1 MARLEI
7 DRLAKAFGAATVFD
21 GLDLHV
27 ERGETVAVYGRSG
40 CGKSVLLS
48 ILSGAL
54 AADGGDLRIDGK
66 SVIDAPPEARDVGMA
81 FQNFALYPH
90 MNAFDN
96 IASPLRGQ
104 KKPARE
110 IADKVQAV
118 AALLKIDHV
127 LAHSPQALSNGQRQ
141 RTSLARAL
149 VAEPAVLLLDD
160 PLRNVDAKLRYE
172 MRLEMPNLFRQ
183 FESAVIYVTQ
193 DSREAMALADRIAI
207 LHDGKFRQIG
217 APQEVYEFP
226 CTAEVGQLLGD
237 PAINLFACES
247 AARDG
252 ALLVNPAGCEVNISG
267 RYDLPAAGKYLAGV
281 RPEDIN
287 LAAAPAAP
295 SAEADGPAR
304 GIEAVVERITPA
316 NVRSLLVAS
325 TAAGETITVSLPE
338 LAAEQVAPKSRA
350 WLSFPADKLL
360 LFAADSGQLIRPN
373 PPAGG

>member
-7 DRLAKAFGAATVFD
+7 DNLARAFGPVQVLKDLT
-21 GLDLHV
+21 LHV
-27 ERGETVAVYGRSG
+27 KRSETVAVYGRSG

-54 AADGGDLRIDGK
+54 PAGGGDLRIDGR

-96 IASPLRGQ
+96 IASPLRGA
-104 KKPARE
+104 KKSPRE
-110 IADKVQAV
+110 VAEKVETTAQ
-118 AALLKIDHV
+118 LLKIDRV
-127 LAHSPQALSNGQRQ
+127 LSHFPQQLSNGQRQ

-172 MRLEMPNLFRQ
+172 MRLEMPNLFRRFQ
-183 FESAVIYVTQ
+183 SSVIYVTQ

-207 LHDGKFRQIG
+207 LHDGRLRQVG
-217 APQEVYEFP
+217 RPREVYEFP
-226 CTAEVGQLLGD
+226 CTAEVGRLLGD

-252 ALLVNPAGCEVNISG
+252 ALWVNPAGCHVNLSG
-267 RYDLPAAGKYLAGV
+267 RYDLPAAGQYIAGV
-281 RPEDIN
+281 RPEDIG
-287 LAAAPAAP
+287 L
-295 SAEADGPAR
+295 SASPTAGGHWVEAT
-304 GIEAVVERITPA
+304 IETVTPA
-316 NVRSLLVAS
+316 NVRSLLVAA
-325 TAAGETITVSLPE
+325 TAAGEKITVSFPE
-338 LAAEQVAPKSRA
+338 QETQRYAPKDRVY
-350 WLSFPADKLL
+350 LSFPADKVL
-360 LFAADSGQLIRPN
+360 LFSADNEQLLRPN
-373 PPAGG
+373 PTTGM

>member
-7 DRLAKAFGAATVFD
+7 DNLARAFGPAQVLK
-21 GLDLHV
+21 GLTLNV
-27 ERGETVAVYGRSG
+27 ERSETVAVYGRSG

-54 AADGGDLRIDGK
+54 AADGGDIRIDGQ
-66 SVIDAPPEARDVGMA
+66 SVTDAPPEARDVGMA

-96 IASPLRGQ
+96 IASPLRGA

-110 IADKVQAV
+110 VEEKVRAT
-118 AALLKIDHV
+118 AGLLKIDPV
-127 LAHSPQALSNGQRQ
+127 LRHFPQELSNGQRQ

-207 LHDGKFRQIG
+207 LHDGRFRQIG

-226 CTAEVGQLLGD
+226 CTAEVGRLLGD
-237 PAINLFACES
+237 PALNLFACES

-252 ALLVNPAGCEVNISG
+252 ALFVNPAGCEVNVSG
-267 RYDLPAAGKYLAGV
+267 RYDLPAGGRYLAGA
-281 RPEDIN
+281 RPEDID
-287 LAAAPAAP
+287 LSAAPNAGDRPGAG
-295 SAEADGPAR
+295 EIGVT
-304 GIEAVVERITPA
+304 IETVTPA
-316 NVRSLLVAS
+316 NIRSLLVAA
-325 TAAGETITVSLPE
+325 TAAGEKITVSLPE
-338 LAAEQVAPKSRA
+338 QEAEQVAVKSRA
-350 WLSFPADKLL
+350 RLAFPADKLL
-360 LFAADSGQLIRPN
+360 LFTAAADGGQLIRPN
-373 PPAGG
+373 ARGM